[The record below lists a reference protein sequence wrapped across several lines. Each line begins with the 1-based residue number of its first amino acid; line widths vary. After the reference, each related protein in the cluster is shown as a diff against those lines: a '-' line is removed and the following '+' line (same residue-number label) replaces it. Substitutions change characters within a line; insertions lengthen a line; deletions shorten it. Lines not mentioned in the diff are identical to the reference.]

1 LILAS
6 PFLLEAGNFVPVP
19 ISQPAPGSALIVVV
33 DPALVGV
40 GVTACLS
47 AEEQKQAERFRFEKD
62 AVHWRACRAALRV
75 VLGEALGIF
84 PEAVAFEFGEFGKP
98 SLATP
103 GNDLHFNLSHCRDL
117 ALIALCRD
125 GTVGVDVEPADRA
138 TSLLGCEDAFC
149 HPNEIAGLPA
159 DEEPRATMLM
169 ETWTKKEA
177 LLKALGTGFSLPA
190 QSVSVANP
198 PRSYAGDSRFRELR
212 LHRLSNSTLL
222 KHHAWIAAPASVGR
236 IEIRQWP

>member
-1 LILAS
+1 
-6 PFLLEAGNFVPVP
+6 VP
-19 ISQPAPGSALIVVV
+19 ISLPAPGSALVVVV

-40 GVTACLS
+40 ETTACLS

-62 AVHWRACRAALRV
+62 AVNWRACRAALRV

-98 SLATP
+98 ALS
-103 GNDLHFNLSHCRDL
+103 GHGLHFNLSHCRDL

-125 GTVGVDVEPADRA
+125 GAVGVDIEPADRA

-149 HPNEIAGLPA
+149 HPDEIAGLPV

-198 PRSYAGDSRFRELR
+198 PLSYAGDSRFRELR

-222 KHHAWIAAPASVGR
+222 KHHAWIAAPAPVCR
-236 IEIRQWP
+236 IEIQQWP